1 MNTNSVFKSVEGKN
15 AILAVYDSLIEKWP
29 VPFEKISLKTRHGDT
44 FVIAG
49 GDKSFPPLILLH
61 GSSSN
66 SAMWIGDISEY
77 TKYYRVYAVDVPGE
91 PGKSADIRP
100 DLTTSA
106 YSDWMKDV
114 LEELKI
120 EKASFVGI
128 SLGGWLTLKFATV
141 YTDKIDRLVLL
152 CPAGISPQKA
162 SVMLYML
169 PLKLLGKWGE
179 IKAIKKVI
187 GIKEISE
194 ETIEY
199 SRLISKNFS
208 PYMGLVPVF
217 SDDELKRLTS
227 PIMLIVGEKD
237 VLFDSKKTT
246 ERVKKALPHAQVIL
260 LPGAGHGLID
270 QKERIIPF
278 LRGKDIVLSCNE

>member
-1 MNTNSVFKSVEGKN
+1 MNANSVFKSVDGKN
-15 AILAVYDSLIEKWP
+15 AILAVYDSLLEKWP

-49 GDKSFPPLILLH
+49 GDKSLPPLILLH

-77 TKYYRVYAVDVPGE
+77 TKYYRVYAVDLPGE

-100 DLTTSA
+100 DLTTLA

-141 YTDKIDRLVLL
+141 YPDKIDRLVLL
-152 CPAGISPQKA
+152 CPSGIGPQKA

-169 PLKLLGKWGE
+169 PLKLLGKWGD
-179 IKAIKKVI
+179 IKAVKKI
-187 GIKEISE
+187 MGTKELSE

-199 SRLISKNFS
+199 CRLISKNFS
-208 PYMGLVPVF
+208 PFTGLVPVF
-217 SDDELKRLTS
+217 SDEELKRLTS

-237 VLFDSKKTT
+237 VLLDSKKTA
-246 ERVKKALPHAQVIL
+246 ERVKKALPQAQIIL
-260 LPGAGHGLID
+260 LSGAGHGLVD
-270 QKERIIPF
+270 QTERIIPF
-278 LRGKDIVLSCNE
+278 LRGKDIT

>member
-1 MNTNSVFKSVEGKN
+1 MNAKSVFKSIEGKN
-15 AILAVYDSLIEKWP
+15 SILAVYDSLLEKWP
-29 VPFEKISLKTRHGDT
+29 VPFEKINLKTRCGDT
-44 FVIAG
+44 FVIVG
-49 GDKSFPPLILLH
+49 GDRSLPPLILLH

-77 TKYYRVYAVDVPGE
+77 TKYYRVYAVDLPGE
-91 PGKSADIRP
+91 PGKSVDIRP

-114 LEELKI
+114 FDEFKI

-128 SLGGWLTLKFATV
+128 SLGGWLAIKFALV
-141 YTDKIDRLVLL
+141 YPDKINRLVLL
-152 CPAGISPQKA
+152 CPSGIGPQKA

-179 IKAIKKVI
+179 VKTIKKVM

-217 SDDELKRLTS
+217 SDEELKRLSS

-237 VLFDSKKTT
+237 ALLDSKKTA
-246 ERVKKALPHAQVIL
+246 ERVKKALPYAQIIL

-270 QKERIIPF
+270 QKERILPF
-278 LRGKDIVLSCNE
+278 LRENIINPLYNQ